1 MQNPYRF
8 NQEHHLHELNVDGV
22 WKPLTGTSSVL
33 SVIAKPLTYWASGL
47 AVKEFGCPDPK
58 VLTKIKN
65 KKASQEE
72 IEALHQAANA
82 RLSEIE
88 QMTIQDY
95 IKLLDKAYR
104 AHATTL
110 KETADEGVDLHAEL
124 ERFVRF
130 RMALDSKEST
140 IFTGPPW
147 HPRIEPFIK
156 WTDAN
161 VDRFLWAETHC
172 FSRKWHLGGISDCG
186 FIDKDGR
193 MGILDFKSSKEA
205 YFAHWAQI
213 GGYDLQ
219 ISENGGFDAEGNL
232 TIDLIHEIRDGFDY
246 YCVLPFG
253 MEEPKVQVNKD
264 VEGCKANFLHALALY
279 RAIPRDS

>member
-1 MQNPYRF
+1 MSTGYKF
-8 NQEHHLHELNVDGV
+8 DSSIHAHTLDGI
-22 WKPLTGTSSVL
+22 PLIGTSTVL

-110 KETADEGVDLHAEL
+110 KETADEGTDLHL
-124 ERFVRF
+124 QLSNFVRA
-130 RMALDSKEST
+130 RMDL
-140 IFTGPPW
+140 GPEYTW
-147 HPRIEPFIK
+147 HPRILPFVR

-161 VDRFLWAETHC
+161 VDRFLWSECNC
-172 FSRKWHLGGISDCG
+172 FSRKWHIGGISDCG
-186 FIDKDGR
+186 FIDKQGR

-213 GGYDLQ
+213 GGYDIQ
-219 ISENGGFDAEGNL
+219 IQENGGFDSDGNQLL
-232 TIDLIHEIRDGFDY
+232 TNPKNPYGADY

-253 MEEPKVQVNKD
+253 MEEPKVQENHD
-264 VEGCKANFLHALALY
+264 TAGCKENFLHCLALY
-279 RAIPRDS
+279 KAIPHD

>member
-1 MQNPYRF
+1 MTNPYRF
-8 NQEHHLHELNVDGV
+8 NQEHHLHELNVNGEWV
-22 WKPLTGTSSVL
+22 PLTGTSSVL
-33 SVIAKPLTYWASGL
+33 SIIAKPLSYWAAGL

-110 KETADEGVDLHAEL
+110 KETADEGTDLHL
-124 ERFVRF
+124 QLSNFVRA
-130 RMALDSKEST
+130 RMDL
-140 IFTGPPW
+140 GPEYTW
-147 HPRIEPFIK
+147 HPRILPFVR

-161 VDRFLWAETHC
+161 VDRFLWSECNC
-172 FSRKWHLGGISDCG
+172 FSRKWHIGGISDCG
-186 FIDKDGR
+186 FIDKQGR
-193 MGILDFKSSKEA
+193 MGILDFKSSRES
-205 YFAHWAQI
+205 YLSQFWQI
-213 GGYDLQ
+213 AGYDIQ
-219 ISENGGFDAEGNL
+219 ISENGGYDADGNKTL
-232 TIDLIHEIRDGFDY
+232 SLPTHHENDDRQRLKFDY

-253 MEEPKVQVNKD
+253 MAEPKVQVNED
-264 VEGCKANFLHALALY
+264 VEACKANFLHALALY
-279 RAIPRDS
+279 RAIPHD